1 MTCNVRP
8 LYKFN
13 VRIISYMKDFQGFS
27 VNFISTWYPRICG
40 IAIFTEHSIKALTLN
55 EEDIRHIKIHPID
68 NNDLTYRYPVRDKH
82 IIKQMD
88 SSSWIDA
95 AEMIIERHH
104 KNEAKGIRTV
114 AILEHEYG
122 LDGNGRDNNYNEVAR
137 RLKNAGVPNIVV
149 LHTILKNPNDYQRDV
164 IQQFGEHC
172 DRLTIITPS
181 SKEILKQVYSIDDK
195 KIIHIPHGIPETHK
209 KMSRT
214 DAKEKWGLAGR
225 YIISTIGL
233 ISKNKGIEYGI
244 RGFSRF
250 LDVIRPDFRDRMVY
264 LIAGQTHP
272 EELAKFG
279 GRDPYREKLFEIA
292 KEEDLNPVSIEVT
305 KKLDFPGNKV
315 IFFNKYLTDDEY
327 IELVKASESTLLPYQ
342 NPEQNSSGTLAYSI
356 GLGSAV
362 VSTKFRYAEDMFSDN
377 HGRPDGSGVL
387 VDFTDEGKIAD
398 GLREVFANLT
408 EIEAKAYQKGVI
420 MGWSVVGK
428 QYINLLYQVSMTPSE
443 IESAKIHFLS

>member
-1 MTCNVRP
+1 MTE
-8 LYKFN
+8 
-13 VRIISYMKDFQGFS
+13 FQGFS

-40 IAIFTEHSIKALTLN
+40 IASFTEHSIKALTLN

-68 NNDLTYRYPVRDKH
+68 KNDLTYHYPVRDKH
-82 IIKQMD
+82 VIKQMD

-122 LDGNGRDNNYNEVAR
+122 LDGNGKENNYNEVAR
-137 RLKNAGVPNIVV
+137 RLKNVGVPNVVV
-149 LHTILKNPNDYQRDV
+149 LHTIPKHPDAYQRDV

-172 DRLTIITPS
+172 DRLIIITPS

-195 KIIHIPHGIPETHK
+195 KIVHIPHGIPETHK

-233 ISKNKGIEYGI
+233 MSKNKGIEYGI

-250 LDVIRPDFRDRMVY
+250 LDVIHPDFRDRMVY
-264 LIAGQTHP
+264 LVAGQTHP
-272 EELAKFG
+272 EELAKLEG
-279 GRDPYREKLFEIA
+279 KDPYREKLFEIA
-292 KEEDLNPVSIEVT
+292 KEAGLNPISITAT
-305 KKLDFPGNKV
+305 KKLAFPDNKV
-315 IFFNKYLTDDEY
+315 IFLNKYLTDDEY
-327 IELVKASESTLLPYQ
+327 IELVKSSESTLLPYQ

-362 VSTKFRYAEDMFSDN
+362 VSTKFRYAEDIFSDR

-387 VDFTDEGKIAD
+387 VGFTDEGEIAD
-398 GLREVFANLT
+398 GLREVFENLT
-408 EIEAKAYQKGVI
+408 EIESKAYQKGVI

-428 QYINLLYQVSMTPSE
+428 QYINLLYQVSMKPSE